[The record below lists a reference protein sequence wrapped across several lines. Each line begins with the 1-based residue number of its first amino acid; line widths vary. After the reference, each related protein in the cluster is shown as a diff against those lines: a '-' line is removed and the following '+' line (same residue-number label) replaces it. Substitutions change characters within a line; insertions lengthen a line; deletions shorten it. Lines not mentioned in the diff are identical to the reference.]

1 MGRLFQPTEL
11 QFDNSFMYQPP
22 WELAKQALEYNEAGI
37 EQTLQAASLFDNID
51 VKYIPD
57 PVEQAIVEKEIK
69 NYSDKANEYSTN
81 MQLQLQNSPQS
92 WKKYMP
98 QLQSLG
104 ADLAKNMKTGNLS
117 KIQQSAASFEKWQ
130 EDNKKIK
137 EENPE
142 LYNIGMNYF
151 INQWRKNPNRSL
163 DSTFSGDQ
171 LINFDVTSKKF
182 TEGLKDFKESL
193 QQSQNGMYLVNNE
206 WVDSRKVE
214 QAYFDLVMADP
225 NAAPFLRQM
234 AKFGVPGY
242 YDPETGGIVN
252 PYTYVDSQ
260 GKEVSQEK
268 FSEEL
273 EKWENIDPRY
283 RNTVRKPSREFNPRF
298 AWTGAFKAM
307 GAKEGYSKVTLEQD
321 KVKEAAASRSHS
333 WAMQKDSQ
341 AHAFALENLRHKND
355 LERIREEALS
365 KPDGTG
371 TDKYAESVLQELGIS
386 LPALLNKN
394 IDYSNTIAGLKD
406 KKSANYQNWLNAAS
420 SKKALATMGIEK
432 GENGMSFGKD
442 VKTKMELVKLLN
454 AQNVKGLYGERAV
467 DAAMKEAVKKGI
479 VKESTYAVSTNS
491 YKDNS
496 INPNIY
502 FSFGTSG
509 GGALAYSTKHNR
521 IDNPFKKMMM
531 NYETAK
537 ENYFKED
544 LNKYDSE
551 LNTYTANSRGA
562 AVATAFLNDS
572 RGKDVLKF
580 VDRNG
585 EELPSKLDYTFTYS
599 STIPGF
605 SEEADF
611 GDIALSIKAKDKDG
625 KEVDAFAIPRVPY
638 ALDLMMDER
647 LYATELQN
655 KIREERSNYGY
666 HLFDNTIR
674 KNLAG
679 TDEWTDINYISPG
692 PDDES
697 DYLVKLQAR
706 KPKDSMYE
714 EYRIPELTKETFYNK
729 KKAYDFIENY
739 IKMQYLKNKNH

>member
-1 MGRLFQPTEL
+1 
-11 QFDNSFMYQPP
+11 
-22 WELAKQALEYNEAGI
+22 
-37 EQTLQAASLFDNID
+37 
-51 VKYIPD
+51 
-57 PVEQAIVEKEIK
+57 
-69 NYSDKANEYSTN
+69 
-81 MQLQLQNSPQS
+81 
-92 WKKYMP
+92 
-98 QLQSLG
+98 
-104 ADLAKNMKTGNLS
+104 
-117 KIQQSAASFEKWQ
+117 
-130 EDNKKIK
+130 
-137 EENPE
+137 
-142 LYNIGMNYF
+142 
-151 INQWRKNPNRSL
+151 
-163 DSTFSGDQ
+163 
-171 LINFDVTSKKF
+171 
-182 TEGLKDFKESL
+182 
-193 QQSQNGMYLVNNE
+193 
-206 WVDSRKVE
+206 
-214 QAYFDLVMADP
+214 
-225 NAAPFLRQM
+225 
-234 AKFGVPGY
+234 
-242 YDPETGGIVN
+242 
-252 PYTYVDSQ
+252 
-260 GKEVSQEK
+260 
-268 FSEEL
+268 
-273 EKWENIDPRY
+273 
-283 RNTVRKPSREFNPRF
+283 
-298 AWTGAFKAM
+298 
-307 GAKEGYSKVTLEQD
+307 
-321 KVKEAAASRSHS
+321 
-333 WAMQKDSQ
+333 MQKDSQ
-341 AHAFALENLRHKND
+341 AHAFALERLKHKND

-562 AVATAFLNDS
+562 AVGTAFLNDS

-585 EELPSKLDYTFTYS
+585 EELPSKLGYTFTYS

-638 ALDLMMDER
+638 ALDFMMDER